1 MFIFLHLSPFLLS
14 ICAPNSKL
22 SIVIRMTDGAVRYH
36 LEEDVGQY
44 CDERIGE
51 IKNQP
56 ELNRFDFR
64 GDGQAWG
71 HWDEDGGEDHHAGD
85 VDGVDQVV
93 LRVPGDVVGQLVYQV
108 HQNRRNV
115 GHF

>member
-44 CDERIGE
+44 CYERIGE
-51 IKNQP
+51 VKNQP

-85 VDGVDQVV
+85 VDGVDHAV
-93 LRVPGDVVGQLVYQV
+93 LVIGGLHLDVVGGLVDHV
-108 HQNRRNV
+108 HEH
-115 GHF
+115 GG